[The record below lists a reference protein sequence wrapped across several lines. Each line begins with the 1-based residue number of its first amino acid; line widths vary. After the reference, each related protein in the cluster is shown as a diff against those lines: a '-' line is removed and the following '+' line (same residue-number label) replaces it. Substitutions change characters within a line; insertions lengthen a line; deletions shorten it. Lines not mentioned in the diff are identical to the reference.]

1 MQRHQEERLTAVEP
15 EKVAT
20 FLSDSYYPADRKRN
34 LRKNQPRISRFLY
47 QTRKVFDFLT
57 PSVGSGRRGDRPMPG
72 IQATCFRLR
81 QRMKAAPPASKAA
94 AVQVLGSGTGSGPA
108 PIAVVRRG
116 QPDQG
121 HRSTAGTNPHISPG
135 EICAASKFLLERNLA
150 RPTGKNGKTKVVVPF
165 SDGVNPG
172 RPDDIR
178 LYRPSG
184 RIFHAMHEISGL
196 RHGKL

>member
-1 MQRHQEERLTAVEP
+1 MELRIFRGADSADSHGGVRKTKCCTGDSPDLCEAA
-15 EKVAT
+15 KVSGA
-20 FLSDSYYPADRKRN
+20 N
-34 LRKNQPRISRFLY
+34 LRRCRRILKNKTPARCRAGVARNY
-47 QTRKVFDFLT
+47 QLQLV
-57 PSVGSGRRGDRPMPG
+57 
-72 IQATCFRLR
+72 IQETFARLR
-81 QRMKAAPPASKAA
+81 QRMNAAPPASRAA
-94 AVQVLGSGTGSGPA
+94 AAQVPGSGTGSGPA
-108 PIAVVRRG
+108 PIAVVRRR

-121 HRSTAGTNPHISPG
+121 HRSTDGTNPHISPG
-135 EICAASKFLLERNLA
+135 EICAASKFLWKRNLA
-150 RPTGKNGKTKVVVPF
+150 RPTGQNGKTTVVVPF